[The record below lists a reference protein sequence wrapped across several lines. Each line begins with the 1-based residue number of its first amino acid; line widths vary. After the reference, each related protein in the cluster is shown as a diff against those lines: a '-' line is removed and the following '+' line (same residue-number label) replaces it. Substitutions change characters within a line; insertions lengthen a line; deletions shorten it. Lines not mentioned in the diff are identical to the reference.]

1 MTKRFL
7 TLISLFSTISRLA
20 YAQQDPQFSQY
31 IFSQQFYN
39 PSVVSTESLPKVQLL
54 HRSQY
59 IGYVSNFDNGG
70 ILNTQLLSF
79 QMPLLKSKSGI
90 GIVIIND
97 QVGLEK
103 NNQVKFSYGKNLK
116 IATGFLSVG
125 VSAGFYNKS
134 FSNDFRPREGSDPSI
149 PAGGFSQI
157 KPDFG
162 FGVNY
167 SNKFLF
173 GGISINH
180 INNPKFD
187 FGASNGNNIINRN
200 LIGLF
205 GLKLPMNS
213 KIEISPN
220 LLFRSDLLS
229 YNIEGGVMVDIGNK
243 YWGGVNYR
251 KQDAAIFM
259 AGLSL
264 MNNNALKLGLAY
276 DIVTNQTAIKSNS
289 TLEIM
294 ASYVIGNKNP
304 KAQKVPP
311 RVPIIRTPRYRH

>member
-1 MTKRFL
+1 MAKRFL
-7 TLISLFSTISRLA
+7 ALISLFFCNSELA
-20 YAQQDPQFSQY
+20 FTQQDPQFSQY

-39 PSVVSTESLPKVQLL
+39 PSVVSVESSPKVQLI

-116 IATGFLSVG
+116 IASGSLSVG

-134 FSNDFRPREGSDPSI
+134 FSSDFRPREGSDPSI
-149 PAGGFSQI
+149 PVGGFSQI

-180 INNPKFD
+180 INNPTFD
-187 FGASNGNNIINRN
+187 FGAINGNNIINRN

-205 GLKLPMNS
+205 GLKLPVNS

-220 LLFRSDLLS
+220 LLFRTDLLS
-229 YNIEGGVMVDIGNK
+229 YNIEGGVMVNAGNK

-264 MNNNALKLGLAY
+264 MNNNALRLGLAY

-289 TLEIM
+289 TLEIIV
-294 ASYVIGNKNP
+294 SYVIGNKNP
-304 KAQKVPP
+304 KTPKMPTKI
-311 RVPIIRTPRYRH
+311 PIIRTPKYRH